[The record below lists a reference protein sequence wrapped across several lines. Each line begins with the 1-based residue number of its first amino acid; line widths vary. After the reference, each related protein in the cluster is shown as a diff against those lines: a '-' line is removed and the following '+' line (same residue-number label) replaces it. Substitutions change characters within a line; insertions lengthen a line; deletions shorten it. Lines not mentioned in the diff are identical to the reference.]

1 MVKPFHFFEEVFF
14 ESKNRLFESEHS
26 LSRFSEET
34 AQAYYLYLRNDCDL
48 EHDEE
53 LIQDWYKSTPKLK
66 ATLNSHYNSER
77 HRTEKAARL
86 RDIRSLPW
94 EDRPNNNVDDFI
106 REFTNIV
113 NTNIHNPILR
123 LKYIR
128 YMADYVRIC
137 GEGEAYKNVMHDVEE
152 QARNL

>member
-1 MVKPFHFFEEVFF
+1 MIKSFHFFEEVFF
-14 ESKNRLFESEHS
+14 ESKIRFFESKHN

-48 EHDEE
+48 EHDKE

-77 HRTEKAARL
+77 HRTEKEARL
-86 RDIRSLPW
+86 RDIHSLPW
-94 EDRPNNNVDDFI
+94 EDIPSNNVDDFI
-106 REFTNIV
+106 REFINIV
-113 NTNIHNPILR
+113 NTNIQDLVLR

-128 YMADYVRIC
+128 YMADYVRVC
-137 GEGEAYKNVMHDVEE
+137 GESEAYKNVMHDVEE
-152 QARNL
+152 QARNI